1 MTRPPLPS
9 FAAGLLRCR
18 VRTRAPSRLFGT
30 SVLMGAVLATLLAST
45 GCDDTEKRLVELSN
59 QGVQALQ
66 DQDYR
71 RAEDRFREAL
81 KVSPND
87 ADSLYYLGT
96 IALRNGQFK
105 DAADLLQKS
114 IAQDPKRPDAHLS
127 LAKSLYD
134 DHRPDEAKKAVAALH
149 ALDAG
154 HPQGHFLL
162 ARIALDSSGGG
173 QPDRK
178 TADAALRAAIGGD
191 PGFAPAYQLMAQLY
205 TEVGA
210 FDAARAVLQEG
221 LRFSPNSVELQEGLG
236 LAWIDLGQPAKAK
249 EALTRASA
257 MARAR
262 PAVFLNLASAL
273 LALGE
278 KDAAID
284 ALKTFIVQSQ
294 GTTGQRGQRDQQV
307 QDAADMIL
315 RLRGQK

>member
-1 MTRPPLPS
+1 MPKLPLPS
-9 FAAGLLRCR
+9 FAASLSERVARGPVARL
-18 VRTRAPSRLFGT
+18 VRTAGLAAA
-30 SVLMGAVLATLLAST
+30 LAVVAV
-45 GCDDTEKRLVELSN
+45 GCDDSEKRLVELSN

-71 RAEDRFREAL
+71 RAEELFRDAL
-81 KVSPND
+81 KVSSTD

-96 IALRNGQFK
+96 IALRKGQFK
-105 DAADLLQKS
+105 DAAEHLQKS

-127 LAKSLYD
+127 LAKALYD

-162 ARIALDSSGGG
+162 ARMALDSSTGAT
-173 QPDRK
+173 PDRK
-178 TADAALRAAIGGD
+178 TADAALRAAIAGD
-191 PGFAPAYQLMAQLY
+191 PGFAPAYQLLAQIY

-210 FDAARAVLQEG
+210 FDSARAVLQEG
-221 LRFSPNSVELQEGLG
+221 LRFSPNSVELQEALG

-273 LALGE
+273 LQLGE

-294 GTTGQRGQRDQQV
+294 GMGGQARGQRDKQV
-307 QDAADMIL
+307 EDAADMIL